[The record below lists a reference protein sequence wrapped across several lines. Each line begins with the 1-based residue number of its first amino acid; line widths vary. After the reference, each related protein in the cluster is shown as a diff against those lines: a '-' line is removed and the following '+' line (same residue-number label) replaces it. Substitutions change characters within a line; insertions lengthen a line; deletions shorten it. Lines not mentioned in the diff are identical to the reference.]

1 MTTSS
6 THKKYMPESI
16 TDKFNRLNV
25 NYKEL
30 IDKVEYKL
38 IPSQLLLKKT
48 TKEYM
53 LQSATLLSKTKA
65 DVLYHPY
72 YDKIATI
79 TSTDDTLDLSH
90 KYVMFEKD
98 TNKNKTL
105 MIAVTNEF
113 IQSFRETISKLR
125 VFVNK
130 TITTDYFTQL
140 LSGVLEEIMPRYL
153 PPICAKTLRST
164 SKTIRGM
171 LPQFKQLYCF
181 KTNHPN
187 FIYAFGTALF
197 EYAHS
202 AEKSQQEI
210 QKEHQEE
217 FDKYNDMLK
226 YCYERNDPL
235 IKYTYNDD
243 IDVFSKMIVML
254 LKLLNSSNMNPNYIV
269 NLGIVYKYMAMALK
283 YRDDSEENTSMIATC
298 EIIHYELY
306 KVFALMYL
314 YLSTKNSHKFAPSQ
328 VREVFKTVGIVTM
341 NGVELNGKKYIEPC
355 ISRGTMYICYSY
367 LIHCNGSVHTQ
378 KEVEDAFTKI
388 KKYATLTESIP
399 SLNEHIIMIPPEIDS
414 MKELRKIDIGK
425 KNFENC
431 IDHIYSHHD
440 TITNYSKDAEKL
452 NLTAGFGV

>member
-1 MTTSS
+1 MS
-6 THKKYMPESI
+6 ESI
-16 TDKFNRLNV
+16 ADKFNRLNV

-72 YDKIATI
+72 YDKINTI
-79 TSTDDTLDLSH
+79 TATDETLDLSH
-90 KYVMFEKD
+90 KYVTFRTDK
-98 TNKNKTL
+98 NKNKNL

-113 IQSFRETISKLR
+113 IQSFRETISKLK

-130 TITTDYFTQL
+130 TIKTDYFTPL
-140 LSGVLEEIMPRYL
+140 LSSILNDIMPRYL
-153 PPICAKTLRST
+153 PPISRKVLRST
-164 SKTIRGM
+164 SKTIREM
-171 LPQFKQLYCF
+171 LAQFKQPYCF

-197 EYAHS
+197 EYAHA

-210 QKEHQEE
+210 LKEHKEE
-217 FDKYNDMLK
+217 FDKYNDTLR

-269 NLGIVYKYMAMALK
+269 NLGVVYKYMAMALK
-283 YRDDSEENTSMIATC
+283 YRGDSEENTAMIATC

-314 YLSTKNSHKFAPSQ
+314 YLSTKNAHKFAPSQ

-341 NGVELNGKKYIEPC
+341 NGIELKCGKKYIEPC
-355 ISRGTMYICYSY
+355 ASRGTMYICYSY
-367 LIHCNGSVHTQ
+367 LIHCNGSVHSQ

-388 KKYATLTESIP
+388 KKYVILTESIT
-399 SLNEHIIMIPPEIDS
+399 SLNDRIITIPPEIDS
-414 MKELRKIDIGK
+414 MKALRKTDIGK
-425 KNFENC
+425 QNFENC
-431 IDHIYSHHD
+431 IDHIYLHPD

-452 NLTAGFGV
+452 NLTTGFGV